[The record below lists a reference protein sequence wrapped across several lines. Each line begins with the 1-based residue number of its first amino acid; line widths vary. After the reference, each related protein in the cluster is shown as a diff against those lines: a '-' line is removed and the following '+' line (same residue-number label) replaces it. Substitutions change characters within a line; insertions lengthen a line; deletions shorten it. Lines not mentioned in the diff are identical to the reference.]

1 MSDTNNN
8 NSGGFAKT
16 TDFKWFGIGI
26 LVFILIGI
34 ILPTPDSMTQKAKNI
49 FSSTITS
56 DKIRFETDKITG
68 LDQITGVSNY
78 QAFKI
83 NQTVK
88 ILGSK
93 LNDGQYTVLG
103 INKKDKSLQ
112 LKQNSLIKSKKDETE
127 KSVNISRVGHNNE
140 EEKKIIDRRALS
152 IKLTIALLATCVIFF
167 ATEAVPMPAV
177 ALFIGLIQ
185 LFFGITDPKM
195 IAITYAHDAVWFIA
209 GSLALGATLVKYGLD
224 KRVGM
229 LVVNLAGTKTR
240 SIVIGI
246 LLGTAI
252 PTAFVGEHAVAAMY
266 VPIALALYTLTNKST
281 PSPKL
286 GTLLMVTIAVG
297 CMIGGPMSPTGGA
310 RNALMIG
317 FLADYG
323 IPVSFMEWIS
333 MGVMYTIV
341 MSVVMAFLLPMLF
354 KPEVDDL
361 SEAVG
366 LLKKDLEKHGAMTNK
381 QKLVAGIMALVVVM
395 WITDKSLVKN
405 ILGFSLGLGGIA
417 ITGAVLYMLFG
428 LTSWKDYEDK
438 VSWGVI
444 VLYAGCISL
453 GTVFKNTGASS
464 WFADQIMMLVS
475 PLGLNSGIGLVILM
489 CVIGAVLTNLM
500 SAGATVAV
508 IGPVVLDMA
517 ISSGTNPVLVGVGL
531 AIATSMAYWLVIGTP
546 ASSIVYASGQLE
558 SKDFIRMATLGW
570 PAALLALSA
579 IIILWWVK
587 ALSISAT
594 GMGF

>member
-1 MSDTNNN
+1 MSDSNN

-16 TDFKWFGIGI
+16 TDFKWLGIGVLI
-26 LVFILIGI
+26 FLLIGFV
-34 ILPTPDSMTQKAKNI
+34 LPTPQSMIDKAVDIFPNLSDSHKS
-49 FSSTITS
+49 FVGSS
-56 DKIRFETDKITG
+56 D
-68 LDQITGVSNY
+68 
-78 QAFKI
+78 
-83 NQTVK
+83 
-88 ILGSK
+88 
-93 LNDGQYTVLG
+93 VLA
-103 INKKDKSLQ
+103 
-112 LKQNSLIKSKKDETE
+112 
-127 KSVNISRVGHNNE
+127 VH
-140 EEKKIIDRRALS
+140 
-152 IKLTIALLATCVIFF
+152 IKLTMALLATCVVFF

-177 ALFIGLIQ
+177 ALLIGLVQ
-185 LFFGITDPKM
+185 LFFGITSPSILAK
-195 IAITYAHDAVWFIA
+195 TYAHDAVWFIA

-240 SIVIGI
+240 SIVVGI

-281 PSPKL
+281 PSPTL
-286 GTLLMVTIAVG
+286 GTLLMVSIAVG

-317 FLADYG
+317 FLGNMG
-323 IPVSFMEWIS
+323 IDISFMGWLS
-333 MGVMYTIV
+333 MGFMYTIV
-341 MSVVMAFLLPMLF
+341 MSIVMAFLLPFLF
-354 KPEVDDL
+354 KPEVEDL

-366 LLKKDLEKHGAMTNK
+366 LLKKDLEKHGAMTSQ
-381 QKLVAGIMALVVVM
+381 QKLVAGIMALVVFL
-395 WITDKSLVKN
+395 WITDKSLVKDL
-405 ILGFSLGLGGIA
+405 LGFSLGLGGIA
-417 ITGAVLYMLFG
+417 ISGAVLYMLFG

-453 GTVFKNTGASS
+453 GIVFKNTGASS
-464 WFADQIMMLVS
+464 WFADQIMNLVA
-475 PLGLNSGIGLVILM
+475 PLGLDSGIGLVILM

-517 ISSGTNPVLVGVGL
+517 LSSGTNPLLVGVGL
-531 AIATSMAYWLVIGTP
+531 AISTSMAYWLVIGTP
-546 ASSIVYASGQLE
+546 ASSIVYASGQLQ

-570 PAALLALSA
+570 PAALIALSL
-579 IIILWWVK
+579 IIILWWTGP
-587 ALSISAT
+587 LGIST
-594 GMGF
+594 EWIQP

>member
-16 TDFKWFGIGI
+16 TDFKWLG
-26 LVFILIGI
+26 VGI
-34 ILPTPDSMTQKAKNI
+34 IIFLIIGFFIPTPQSMIDKAVDI
-49 FSSTITS
+49 FPKLSEDHQSYVGSS
-56 DKIRFETDKITG
+56 D
-68 LDQITGVSNY
+68 
-78 QAFKI
+78 
-83 NQTVK
+83 
-88 ILGSK
+88 
-93 LNDGQYTVLG
+93 
-103 INKKDKSLQ
+103 
-112 LKQNSLIKSKKDETE
+112 
-127 KSVNISRVGHNNE
+127 
-140 EEKKIIDRRALS
+140 ALAIH
-152 IKLTIALLATCVIFF
+152 IKLTMALLATCVVFF

-177 ALFIGLIQ
+177 ALLIGLVQ
-185 LFFGITDPKM
+185 LFFGITSPSVLAK
-195 IAITYAHDAVWFIA
+195 TYAHDAVWFIA

-240 SIVIGI
+240 SIVVGI

-266 VPIALALYTLTNKST
+266 VPIALALYTLTDKST
-281 PSPKL
+281 PSPTL
-286 GTLLMVTIAVG
+286 GTLLMVSIAVG

-317 FLADYG
+317 FLGNMG
-323 IPVSFMEWIS
+323 IDISFMGWLS
-333 MGVMYTIV
+333 MGFMYTVV
-341 MSVVMAFLLPMLF
+341 MSVVMAFLLPFLF

-366 LLKKDLEKHGAMTNK
+366 LLKKDLEKHGAMTNQ
-381 QKLVAGIMALVVVM
+381 QKLVAGIMGLVVFL
-395 WITDKSLVKN
+395 WITDKSLVKDL
-405 ILGFSLGLGGIA
+405 LGFSLGLGGIA
-417 ITGAVLYMLFG
+417 ISGAVLYMLSG

-453 GTVFKNTGASS
+453 GIVFKNTGASS
-464 WFADQIMMLVS
+464 WFADQIMNFVA
-475 PLGLNSGIGLVILM
+475 PLGLDSGIGLVILM

-517 ISSGTNPVLVGVGL
+517 LSSGTNPLLVGVGL
-531 AIATSMAYWLVIGTP
+531 AISTSMAYWLVIGTP
-546 ASSIVYASGQLE
+546 ASSIVYASGQLQ

-570 PAALLALSA
+570 PAALIALSL
-579 IIILWWVK
+579 IIIFWW
-587 ALSISAT
+587 T
-594 GMGF
+594 GPLGIPVEWLQP

>member
-1 MSDTNNN
+1 MADKDNEQS

-16 TDFKWFGIGI
+16 TDFKWLGIGLALFALI
-26 LVFILIGI
+26 AFIM
-34 ILPTPDSMTQKAKNI
+34 PMPDSMVVKAEELFK
-49 FSSTITS
+49 
-56 DKIRFETDKITG
+56 G
-68 LDQITGVSNY
+68 QAGVDV
-78 QAFKI
+78 A
-83 NQTVK
+83 
-88 ILGSK
+88 
-93 LNDGQYTVLG
+93 
-103 INKKDKSLQ
+103 
-112 LKQNSLIKSKKDETE
+112 LKATHI
-127 KSVNISRVGHNNE
+127 
-140 EEKKIIDRRALS
+140 KII
-152 IKLTIALLATCVIFF
+152 IALLSTCVVFF

-177 ALFIGLIQ
+177 ALLIGLVQ
-185 LFFGITDPKM
+185 LFFGITDSRN
-195 IAITYAHDAVWFIA
+195 IVGTYAHDAVWFIA

-229 LVVNLAGTKTR
+229 LVINLAGTKTR
-240 SIVIGI
+240 MIVIGI

-266 VPIALALYTLTNKST
+266 VPIAMALYTLTNKST
-281 PSPKL
+281 PAPRL

-323 IPVSFMEWIS
+323 IEVSFMQWIS
-333 MGVMYTIV
+333 MGVFYTAC
-341 MSVVMAFLLPMLF
+341 MSIVMAFILPLLF
-354 KPEVDDL
+354 KPEVSDL

-366 LLKKDLEKHGAMTNK
+366 LIKKDLEKHGAMTGK
-381 QKLVAGIMALVVVM
+381 QKLVALIMLAVVVL
-395 WITDKSLVKN
+395 WIVDKSVTRD
-405 ILGFSLGLGGIA
+405 ILGFSLGLGGVA
-417 ITGAVLYMLFG
+417 ISGAVVYMLLG

-453 GTVFKNTGASS
+453 GSVFKATGASS
-464 WFADQIMMLVS
+464 WFADQIMNLVA
-475 PLGLNSGIGLVILM
+475 PLGLDSGVGLVILVG
-489 CVIGAVLTNLM
+489 VIGAILTNLM

-517 ISSGTNPVLVGVGL
+517 ITANTNPILVGVGL

-558 SKDFIRMATLGW
+558 SKDFIRMASVGW
-570 PAALLALSA
+570 PAALVVLAIMVA
-579 IIILWWVK
+579 VYWVGILGINP
-587 ALSISAT
+587 LGS
-594 GMGF
+594 GF